1 MTWTTYESIL
11 QKTIL
16 RIIGKCPMN
25 KTICD
30 YTEAQFIQF
39 LDELFAANDNGASDE
54 TLGELLDKFRQLTG
68 HPDGT
73 DLIYY
78 PEDGADD
85 SAEGI
90 TRTVKEWRAA
100 NGLPGFKE

>member
-1 MTWTTYESIL
+1 
-11 QKTIL
+11 
-16 RIIGKCPMN
+16 MN

-78 PEDGADD
+78 PEEGADD
-85 SAEGI
+85 SVEGI
-90 TRTVKEWRAA
+90 TKTIKEWRAA
-100 NGLPGFKE
+100 NGTRLQRVRCFHTRDFFGFRLREIFHEL